1 MKLTDT
7 LKFFTLVV
15 ALLALLCIVYPGDGV
30 TVAGATLRFPSLH
43 RVLAGDRTVSMDSL
57 LVKKEER
64 DLSGARD
71 SLRYLHEDLFESQTR
86 FWLPDDDVTFF
97 DRFFDRAE
105 KARDEQQVVRVLHYG
120 DSQIEMDRITCRLR
134 ERLQQLFGGGGPGLI
149 PLRQPI
155 PTFSFSQSASGSLV
169 GQSTYGDS
177 TMVRANGNYGP
188 MLRSWRVAGGATLS
202 MRASNNRYAAEGVK
216 QFSSIRVLFNNR
228 PGPLSVS
235 MKDRRGGQYS
245 EQVAEAGIHMVSWQL
260 DSATASATV
269 TLQGAADVYGIMVDN
284 GPGVAVDNISMR
296 GVSGHQFKMA
306 NLDQLQEAYAMMN
319 VGMIIMQFGGNSVPY
334 LKGEKSI
341 SRYCEQMGEQIDYV
355 HEACPDA
362 VILFIGPS
370 DMSTMVRGQL
380 ATYPDLPNIV
390 EQLRK
395 MANEHGAAYWSIYD
409 AMGGQNSMV
418 SWAKNGY
425 AGADY
430 LHFSQKGS
438 DIMGNYICDAL
449 QRMYEL
455 YKLRR
460 QLTAEQ
466 FDKLWTTPEPPT
478 TTP

>member
-7 LKFFTLVV
+7 LKFFTIVV
-15 ALLALLCIVYPGDGV
+15 ALLALLCIVFPREGV
-30 TVAGATLRFPSLH
+30 TVAGTTIRFPSMH

-57 LVKKEER
+57 LVKAEER
-64 DLSGARD
+64 DLAGARD
-71 SLRYLHEDLFESQTR
+71 SLQYLHEELFVGQTR
-86 FWLPDDDVTFF
+86 FWLPDNDVAFF
-97 DRFFDRAE
+97 DRFFASAERAQE
-105 KARDEQQVVRVLHYG
+105 DQRIVRVLHYG

-134 ERLQQLFGGGGPGLI
+134 ERLQQMFGGGGPGLI
-149 PLRQPI
+149 PLKQPI
-155 PTFSFSQSASGSLV
+155 PTFSFSQSASGALV

-202 MRASNNRYAAEGVK
+202 MRATSHRYAAEGVK

-228 PGPLSVS
+228 PGPLSIKMS
-235 MKDRRGGQYS
+235 DRRGGAYS
-245 EQVAEAGIHMVSWQL
+245 ERVDNPGIHLVSWQL
-260 DSATASATV
+260 DSATAAATV
-269 TLQGAADVYGIMVDN
+269 TLQGSADVYGIMVDN
-284 GPGVAVDNISMR
+284 GAGVAVDNISMR
-296 GVSGHQFKMA
+296 GVSGHQFRMA
-306 NLDQLQEAYAMMN
+306 NFDQLKEAYGKMD

-341 SRYCEQMGEQIDYV
+341 SRYCEQMGQQIDYV

-370 DMSTMVRGQL
+370 DMSTKVNGEL
-380 ATYPDLPNIV
+380 ATYPDLPRIV
-390 EQLRK
+390 EQLRT

-409 AMGGQNSMV
+409 AMGGSNSMIT
-418 SWAKNGY
+418 WAKSGY
-425 AGADY
+425 AGSDY

-455 YKLRR
+455 YLLRK
-460 QLTAEQ
+460 QLTPEQ
-466 FDKLWTTPEPPT
+466 FQRLWEGVL
-478 TTP
+478 